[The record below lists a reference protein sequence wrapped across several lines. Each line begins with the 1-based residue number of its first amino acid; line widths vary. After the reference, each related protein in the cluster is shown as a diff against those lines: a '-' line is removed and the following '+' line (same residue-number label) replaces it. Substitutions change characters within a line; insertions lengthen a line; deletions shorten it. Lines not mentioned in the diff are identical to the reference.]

1 MESFDRSALVFALLN
16 LASRLFE
23 EIHEGG
29 VVTQLRELPNQLRCE
44 TRERVFESR
53 RQRVTMGIEN
63 PEWERA
69 SAFHGGP

>member
-1 MESFDRSALVFALLN
+1 VEPFDRSALVLALLN
-16 LASRLFE
+16 LASRFFE
-23 EIHEGG
+23 QIHDRG
-29 VVTQLRELPNQLRCE
+29 VVTELRKLPNQLRRE
-44 TRERVFESR
+44 TGERVFETR